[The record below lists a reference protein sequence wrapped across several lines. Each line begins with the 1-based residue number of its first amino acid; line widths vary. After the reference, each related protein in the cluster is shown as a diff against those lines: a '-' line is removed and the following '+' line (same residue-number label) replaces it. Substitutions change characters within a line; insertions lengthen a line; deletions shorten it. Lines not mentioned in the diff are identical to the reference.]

1 MISNDEFHRSITD
14 QFNNIFKVINK
25 LHDETMED
33 INSLKEEVNDLKSSY
48 NSHVAVSEAI
58 REIRNKSRISQKQ
71 KIAII
76 FGIVPIAITIYTLF
90 LNR

>member
-14 QFNNIFKVINK
+14 QINNIYHTMNK
-25 LHDETMED
+25 LHNETMED
-33 INSLKEEVNDLKSSY
+33 IDSLKENVNRLKSSY
-48 NSHVAVSEAI
+48 NQHVAVGDALKEAK
-58 REIRNKSRISQKQ
+58 NKNKISQKQ

-90 LNR
+90 MNR

>member
-1 MISNDEFHRSITD
+1 MISNDEFHRSITE
-14 QFNNIFKVINK
+14 QINNIYHNMNK
-25 LHDETMED
+25 LHNETMED
-33 INSLKEEVNDLKSSY
+33 INSLKEDVNKL
-48 NSHVAVSEAI
+48 
-58 REIRNKSRISQKQ
+58 ISQKQ